1 MNRIKILIGLN
12 LSICKCSIILNFVL
26 VSLLY
31 IIDSQVLYFTTCIYY
46 FLDSV
51 HRYKKRKTTF
61 IFINIFEIKKKFY
74 AYYASI
80 ETKFYAIKQLFV
92 FTPNQFFQFRW
103 KTTISHTKS
112 FKAGVGLCFVIPY
125 FKKDL
130 LLIHK

>member
-1 MNRIKILIGLN
+1 MKSFHNFAKKHTCCLSIKNVVPFLSNDAYQFIRINFIVLIKILNNCEPDQNPDSLK

-61 IFINIFEIKKKFY
+61 IFINIF
-74 AYYASI
+74 
-80 ETKFYAIKQLFV
+80 
-92 FTPNQFFQFRW
+92 
-103 KTTISHTKS
+103 
-112 FKAGVGLCFVIPY
+112 
-125 FKKDL
+125 
-130 LLIHK
+130 